1 MAGLPAADTA
11 PLRPRAS
18 TSTRGP
24 SPEPSVIYS
33 TAHPQAGPSRGPQ
46 LNLSI
51 NVGPGAYLPG
61 QQPSTPVGGL
71 MSPQGHVEIDTKT
84 GGEAGMAGVGRRGF
98 AAAARAAMF
107 ASQMGAYGSPQSE
120 HPPFHLQGP
129 GLDGRRANAP
139 RFLDIVSANQYS
151 KVTSTA

>member
-1 MAGLPAADTA
+1 M
-11 PLRPRAS
+11 
-18 TSTRGP
+18 
-24 SPEPSVIYS
+24 IYS
-33 TAHPQAGPSRGPQ
+33 TARPGPQAGPSRGPPQ
-46 LNLSI
+46 LNLNV
-51 NVGPGAYLPG
+51 NVGPGAYGPG
-61 QQPSTPVGGL
+61 GASIPVGGL
-71 MSPQGHVEIDTKT
+71 MSPQGPVEIDTKI

-107 ASQMGAYGSPQSE
+107 ANQIGMHSSPQSE

-151 KVTSTA
+151 KFIFTA